1 MNPTF
6 SDNLNAISQMD
17 VHKIQNRNEQDL
29 IGPNEESEDSD
40 EYDADWG
47 IQNTKGFFIGGKN
60 GISSS
65 RSPKNSKTIQSKN
78 STL

>member
-1 MNPTF
+1 
-6 SDNLNAISQMD
+6 
-17 VHKIQNRNEQDL
+17 L